1 MSLLVLAL
9 LAAAEPLP
17 TLDAFLDGDAHAPRS
32 IDVDAW
38 AARALKHGVRF
49 FPGSAFSPTGRRLH
63 ALRLGFAHL
72 NEAELTEAV
81 RRLARARS

>member
-17 TLDAFLDGDAHAPRS
+17 TLDAFLDGDAQPPRS

-38 AARALKHGVRF
+38 AARAAEVSSLLE
-49 FPGSAFSPTGRRLH
+49 SLSMGR
-63 ALRLGFAHL
+63 
-72 NEAELTEAV
+72 E
-81 RRLARARS
+81 